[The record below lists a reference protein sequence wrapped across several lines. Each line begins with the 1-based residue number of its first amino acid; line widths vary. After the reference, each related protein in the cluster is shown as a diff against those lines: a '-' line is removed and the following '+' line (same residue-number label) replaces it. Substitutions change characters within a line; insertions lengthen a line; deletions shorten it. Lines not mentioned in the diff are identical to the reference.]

1 MSRSNRFISLL
12 TALLVA
18 FLAGGAFWLSFDAL
32 RHLAIENGV
41 TDRMAWLYPAI
52 IDGAI
57 IVFSLSVL
65 LAGLNR
71 ERTLYPWTL
80 VGLFTLL
87 SVVLNIV
94 HAPGQFLA
102 RGMAAIPP
110 VALFLS
116 FELLMTQIRT
126 GVERSGVRQTLADLD
141 TAVRAR
147 RGELDDLHKDKQTEL
162 DAIEQRHQDVLAN
175 LAQQQTELEAE
186 LARLAAERA
195 AQIETDRPA
204 SARQAANGTAN
215 RPVPIPSRPV
225 PANGTQPDA
234 ARPSQPL
241 SRTAALDVL
250 LTYLDDHPDA
260 SLAEVGTAI
269 GRSKSTAGVY
279 VNELQ
284 ATGRLHRNGHG
295 WEVLDDVDGE

>member
-1 MSRSNRFISLL
+1 MSKSNRFISLL

-41 TDRMAWLYPAI
+41 TGRMAWLYPAI

-102 RGMAAIPP
+102 RVLAAIPP
-110 VALFLS
+110 IALFLS
-116 FELLMTQIRT
+116 FELLMTQLRT
-126 GVERSGVRQTLADLD
+126 GVERSGVRQTLAELD
-141 TAVRAR
+141 AAVRAR
-147 RGELDDLHKDKQTEL
+147 RGELDELLKKKQTDL
-162 DAIEQRHQDVLAN
+162 DAIERRHQDVLAD

-195 AQIETDRPA
+195 AQAEMNRPDGA
-204 SARQAANGTAN
+204 GQAAHGSAN
-215 RPVPIPSRPV
+215 RPVPKPARPV
-225 PANGTQPDA
+225 PANGTQPDTA
-234 ARPSQPL
+234 GPSGPL
-241 SRTAALDVL
+241 SKTVALDVL
-250 LTYLDDHPDA
+250 LAYLDDHPDA
-260 SLAEVGTAI
+260 SLAEAGTAI

-284 ATGRLHRNGHG
+284 ATGRLYRNGHG
-295 WEVLDDVDGE
+295 WEVQRGGRE